1 MNSSERDATYE
12 EILHFVHG
20 FGIQLALPGMQMA
33 IESAMDAAIENDYY
47 NPLFDLPE
55 EDYDEEYL
63 AMGMECYFGLWSHDP
78 SGDGYCGD
86 HEYAFITREEM
97 AEGDSALFAIIK
109 GFVGDTW
116 EYTAFLPETFNT
128 DFYIHYQ
135 TNLDYTHR
143 SQYLKDIVLAGEGPV
158 SVFGNQHLNSFQGNS
173 GDNHFQGFLGDDVI
187 WGEEGLDRAIFEGNR
202 EEYVIIPSYATDDSS
217 YQVIDI
223 SPDRDGTDHLFSV
236 EEIEFNGVVYTLS
249 ELLGVSQSQLPEEFS
264 LYMPYPNPFNP
275 TTQIKVD
282 VAESGPV
289 QLMVYDINGRLV
301 TTLKDAT
308 LEPGNYVIDWDARDG
323 KGHMIS
329 TGIYF
334 IQFTAASY
342 RNTKKVLF
350 LK

>member
-1 MNSSERDATYE
+1 M
-12 EILHFVHG
+12 
-20 FGIQLALPGMQMA
+20 
-33 IESAMDAAIENDYY
+33 
-47 NPLFDLPE
+47 
-55 EDYDEEYL
+55 
-63 AMGMECYFGLWSHDP
+63 
-78 SGDGYCGD
+78 
-86 HEYAFITREEM
+86 
-97 AEGDSALFAIIK
+97 
-109 GFVGDTW
+109 
-116 EYTAFLPETFNT
+116 
-128 DFYIHYQ
+128 
-135 TNLDYTHR
+135 
-143 SQYLKDIVLAGEGPV
+143 
-158 SVFGNQHLNSFQGNS
+158 FGNHYLNSFQGNS

-187 WGEEGLDRAIFEGNR
+187 WGEAGLDRAIFEGNL
-202 EEYVIIPSYATDDSS
+202 EEYVIIPPYATDDSS

-308 LEPGNYVIDWDARDG
+308 LEPGNYVIDWDARDRN
-323 KGHMIS
+323 GHMIS